1 MLGAIK
7 DLWCRCAGC
16 NRGHD
21 IMLCAVV
28 DLWYHCAGCNRG
40 RYDIIVLDA
49 RNYIIVLGAIEE
61 KNITV
66 LGAIENLWCHC
77 ARRNSGNN
85 IIVLGTIEGL
95 WYYYAG
101 RNRGNKITVLGA
113 IDNLWCHCAG
123 RNQGP
128 DVIVLG
134 AIKDMISLCWAQS
147 RTWCHCAGRNRGH
160 YDHFAHKMVF
170 QYVYVKYSMDVWLV
184 KTILYWLL
192 KNEKRYEIKTYWRYF
207 LLLPVTRA
215 LRAVCMIS

>member
-1 MLGAIK
+1 MTWYHYAGSNQRLMMSLCRVQSRTWYNAVRSCGLMISLCWVQSRA
-7 DLWCRCAGC
+7 LWYKCTGRNELYYCARR
-16 NRGHD
+16 NRG
-21 IMLCAVV
+21 
-28 DLWYHCAGCNRG
+28 N
-40 RYDIIVLDA
+40 
-49 RNYIIVLGAIEE
+49 
-61 KNITV
+61 NITV

-77 ARRNSGNN
+77 A
-85 IIVLGTIEGL
+85 
-95 WYYYAG
+95 G
-101 RNRGNKITVLGA
+101 RNRRLMISVCWEQSRT
-113 IDNLWCHCAG
+113 WCHCAR
-123 RNQGP
+123 RNQGY

-147 RTWCHCAGRNRGH
+147 RIWCHCAGRNRGH